1 MVRTQYITLI
11 YTYLHLLYFYVIKK
25 NENFHRLTCEMT
37 MPVNTNV
44 DNPLLNDAEVVQ
56 RIFNHIDNSTTDIG
70 NNTWKEPVENYQSKE
85 RLNTE
90 LKLLQNRS
98 IVFCPSG
105 AFTKPGDYVSRDVA
119 GIPLIA
125 VRGLDGKIRA
135 FRNACRHRG
144 VQLANG
150 HGCARAL
157 VCPYHGWAYSL
168 DGSLRSIPHEHGF
181 PDVDKATR
189 GLVAVACAEIDG
201 LVYINQDPQA
211 DIQSD
216 VSAVPKL
223 MPDKHRLLSSDNI
236 IIQANWKLYIESA
249 LEGYHIRETHKATFY
264 PVQYDNLT
272 VVEAFGENSRVAFP
286 YQSIEGL
293 RNKAQTSLCADG
305 RLTYVYHLFPNVL
318 ISTFPGCMQVVVIE
332 PIDEST
338 TRQHTYLV
346 TGIDENDTELLD
358 TVFQGQKFA
367 AKGVIEDQKIVLSAQ
382 KGLLSGA
389 NEYLE
394 FGLFESAITRM
405 HTHLKIEIELLAGPS
420 VQ

>member
-1 MVRTQYITLI
+1 MS
-11 YTYLHLLYFYVIKK
+11 
-25 NENFHRLTCEMT
+25 
-37 MPVNTNV
+37 VNTHK
-44 DNPLLNDAEVVQ
+44 DKPLLADINVVQ
-56 RIFNHIDNSTTDIG
+56 RIFNHIDSSTTDMG
-70 NNTWKEPVENYQSKE
+70 NKTWKEPVDNYRSTE
-85 RLNTE
+85 RLNVE
-90 LKLLQNRS
+90 LQILRRRS

-150 HGCARAL
+150 NGCARAL

-168 DGSLRSIPHEHGF
+168 DGNLRSIPHEHGF

-189 GLVAVACAEIDG
+189 GLVPVACAEING
-201 LVYINQDPQA
+201 LVFINQNPQA
-211 DIQSD
+211 DIYND
-216 VSAVPKL
+216 VSSMPKL
-223 MPDKHRLLSSDNI
+223 VPDGHRLLSSDSTV
-236 IIQANWKLYIESA
+236 IQANWKLHLESS
-249 LEGYHIRETHKATFY
+249 LEGYHIRETHKGTFF

-293 RNKAQTSLCADG
+293 RNKKGADICVDG
-305 RLTYVYHLFPNVL
+305 RLTYLYHLFPNVV

-332 PIDEST
+332 PINEST
-338 TRQHTYLV
+338 TQQHTYLISD
-346 TGIDENDTELLD
+346 IDENDTELLD
-358 TVFQGQKFA
+358 KVFEGQSFA
-367 AKGVIEDQKIVLSAQ
+367 AKGAIEDQQIVLSAQ
-382 KGLLSGA
+382 RGLLSGA

-394 FGLFESAITRM
+394 FGLFESAIRRL
-405 HTHLKIEIELLAGPS
+405 HTYLAKEIELQAKFCG
-420 VQ
+420 Q

>member
-1 MVRTQYITLI
+1 
-11 YTYLHLLYFYVIKK
+11 
-25 NENFHRLTCEMT
+25 MT
-37 MPVNTNV
+37 VNTNSE
-44 DNPLLNDAEVVQ
+44 NPLLSDTEVVQ
-56 RIFNHIDNSTTDIG
+56 RIFNHIDNATTDMG
-70 NNTWKEPVENYQSKE
+70 NKIWKEPVENYLSKE
-85 RLNTE
+85 RLNAE
-90 LKLLQNRS
+90 LKVLQNRS
-98 IVFCPSG
+98 VVFCPSS
-105 AFTKPGDYVSRDVA
+105 AFAKPGDYVSRDVA

-135 FRNACRHRG
+135 FKNACRHRG

-150 HGCARAL
+150 HGCARVL

-189 GLVAVACAEIDG
+189 GLVEVTCAEIDG
-201 LVYINQDPQA
+201 LVFINQDPQA

-223 MPDKHRLLSSDNI
+223 MPDGHRLLSSDNI
-236 IIQANWKLYIESA
+236 VIQGNWKLYIESA
-249 LEGYHIRETHKATFY
+249 LEGYHIRETHKGTFF

-286 YQSIEGL
+286 YQAIEGL
-293 RNKAQTSLCADG
+293 RNKKETPLSADG

-318 ISTFPGCMQVVVIE
+318 ISTFPGCIQVVVIE

-346 TGIDENDTELLD
+346 SDIDENDTELLD
-358 TVFQGQKFA
+358 TVFEGQKFA
-367 AKGVIEDQKIVLSAQ
+367 AKGAIEDQKIVLSAQ
-382 KGLLSGA
+382 RGLLSGA
-389 NEYLE
+389 NKYLE
-394 FGLFESAITRM
+394 FGLFESAIGRL
-405 HTHLKIEIELLAGPS
+405 HTYLKKEIELLADS
-420 VQ
+420 SSQ